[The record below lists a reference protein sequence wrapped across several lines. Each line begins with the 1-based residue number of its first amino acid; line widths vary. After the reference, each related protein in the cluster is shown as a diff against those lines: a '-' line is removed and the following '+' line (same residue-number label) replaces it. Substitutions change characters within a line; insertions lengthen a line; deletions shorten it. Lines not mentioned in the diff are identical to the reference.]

1 MWPGVGVARSAEL
14 QWVPHHTDDLDADF
28 RRFYRMSW
36 GRACRRL
43 SSRRLFAL
51 CERVAVYGGV
61 VAARARQQQEA
72 PQRPAEPV
80 PLTVAEAA
88 AEMPGLFDVV
98 EVRGA

>member
-1 MWPGVGVARSAEL
+1 
-14 QWVPHHTDDLDADF
+14 
-28 RRFYRMSW
+28 MSW
-36 GRACRRL
+36 GRAMRRL

-72 PQRPAEPV
+72 PQPAEVV